1 MEEDQNMFKHLLTTE
16 VTLYQLCKLD
26 LSFLHYLL
34 LPMEYLLSMKVVI
47 SQLYKLNMCPLYLFI
62 LCHHHQYSSIANP
75 CTLVEE
81 LSTATPHINKLQ
93 KLYTTTHNI
102 KLKKFDTTTNHIKLK
117 KFDTINSNIKL
128 KKFTTTHIE
137 LK

>member
-1 MEEDQNMFKHLLTTE
+1 MNF
-16 VTLYQLCKLD
+16 YQLD
-26 LSFLHYLL
+26 LSYLHYLL

-93 KLYTTTHNI
+93 KLYTT
-102 KLKKFDTTTNHIKLK
+102 LY
-117 KFDTINSNIKL
+117 IKL
-128 KKFTTTHIE
+128 KKFTTTTSS
-137 LK
+137 